1 MKASSKLE
9 AFCFIVSQ
17 HNDNFTE
24 KTRMNL
30 REQLKGTGVAIVT
43 PFKEDASID
52 FAALEKLLDFTIG
65 NGVEYIVSL
74 GTTGETPT
82 LSKQEKLDIFNFTF
96 DKINGRVP
104 VVVGIGGNDTKEVIE
119 AVQSYPLEKAVAILS
134 ACPYYSKPSQEG
146 IFQHY
151 KAVAEA
157 SPKPIILYNVPGR
170 TGRNMEAATT
180 LRLANDIANI
190 AGIKEAGNSISQCI
204 QILKDRPE
212 DFLVVSGDDDLVL
225 PELACGID
233 GVISVAANCFPK
245 EFSNM
250 VRAGLAQD
258 FRLAKSLNDTLLEVY
273 NLLFT
278 ENNPAGV
285 KGFLSELGFIQNV
298 LRLPV
303 TPLSAPVQQRVKEYL
318 QK

>member
-1 MKASSKLE
+1 
-9 AFCFIVSQ
+9 
-17 HNDNFTE
+17 
-24 KTRMNL
+24 MNIRKQL
-30 REQLKGTGVAIVT
+30 RGTGVAIVT
-43 PFKEDASID
+43 PFNENESVDFEALGKLID
-52 FAALEKLLDFTIG
+52 FIIG
-65 NGVEYIVSL
+65 NGVEYVVTL

-82 LSKQEKLDIFNFTF
+82 LDKQEKLDIFNFTF
-96 DKINGRVP
+96 EKINGRVP
-104 VVVGIGGNDTKEVIE
+104 VVVGIGGNNTKEVIE
-119 AVQSYPLEKAVAILS
+119 QVQTYPLDKAVAVLS
-134 ACPYYSKPSQEG
+134 ACPYYNKPSQEG

-151 KAVAEA
+151 KLIAEA

-180 LRLANDIANI
+180 LRLANEVANVC
-190 AGIKEAGNSISQCI
+190 GIKEAGNNISQCMH
-204 QILKDRPE
+204 LLRDRPA

-245 EFSNM
+245 AFSAM
-250 VRAGLAQD
+250 VRAGLQFD
-258 FRLAKSLNDTLLEVY
+258 FATAKKLNDPLLEVY

-285 KGFLSELGFIQNV
+285 KAFLYEMGLIKNV

-303 TPLSAPVQQRVKEYL
+303 TKLSDGVHQKVKAYL
-318 QK
+318 AK